1 MKLLMAVLIVSL
13 CSTASTLAR
22 WKKGDEP
29 VPDTADRKSVR
40 GFGGHLIV
48 VADPQKFMEDWQ
60 KPEMPHIE
68 PVKETKR
75 GELLGAFVLFA
86 GCTTDTQGKC
96 NAEVDYA
103 FYRPDGK
110 LVGERKNQ
118 PLWKEAAPPV
128 PNIQLSRAILGIRLE
143 AADPL
148 GEYIVKAKV
157 SDLNA
162 QVSFELETK
171 FSLK

>member
-13 CSTASTLAR
+13 CGAASAMAQ

-29 VPDTADRKSVR
+29 VPDTPDRKSVR
-40 GFGGHLIV
+40 GFGGHLLI
-48 VADPQKFMEDWQ
+48 VADPRKFIEDWQ
-60 KPEMPHIE
+60 KPEMPHI
-68 PVKETKR
+68 PKVDETKR
-75 GELLGAFVLFA
+75 GELLGAVVLFA
-86 GCTTDTQGKC
+86 GCTTDAQGKC

-103 FYRPDGK
+103 IYKPDGK
-110 LVGERKNQ
+110 LLAEHKNQ
-118 PLWKEAAPPV
+118 PLWKEAAPPA

-143 AADPL
+143 DKDPL
-148 GEYIVKAKV
+148 GEYTVKATV

-162 QVSFELETK
+162 RVSFELETK